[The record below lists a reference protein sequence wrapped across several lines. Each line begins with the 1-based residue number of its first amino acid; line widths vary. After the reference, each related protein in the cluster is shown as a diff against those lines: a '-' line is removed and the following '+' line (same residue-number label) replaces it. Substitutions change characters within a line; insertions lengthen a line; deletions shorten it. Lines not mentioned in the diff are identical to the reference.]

1 MKKRILL
8 GTANPAKISRFRAYL
23 ATLPIEILSPGDLG
37 ISTDVEEDGETP
49 QENAEIKARAYLAKS
64 NIPTLAVD
72 AGLTIEGFPNEKQP
86 GVFVRR
92 IRGTGEAVSDEEI
105 LAYYARELD
114 RIGGQTV
121 GRWEVGL
128 ALATPGGKTFSHAFN
143 LQTRFTSARSTALI
157 SGEPLSSLMTDP
169 TTGKYYSEMADEE
182 RPDARWIR
190 EFVSEHVEES

>member
-1 MKKRILL
+1 MKRRILL
-8 GTANPAKISRFRAYL
+8 GTANQAKINRFRAYL

-37 ISTDVEEDGETP
+37 IARDVEEDGKTP

-128 ALATPGGKTFSHAFN
+128 ALVTPGGKTFSHAFN

-169 TTGKYYSEMADEE
+169 TTGKYYSEMAGEE

>member
-8 GTANPAKISRFRAYL
+8 GTANPAKINRFRAYL

-37 ISTDVEEDGETP
+37 ISMDVEENGKTP
-49 QENAEIKARAYLAKS
+49 QENAEIKARAYLAES
-64 NIPTLAVD
+64 SIPTLAVD
-72 AGLTIEGFPNEKQP
+72 AGLTIERFPNEKQP

-105 LAYYARELD
+105 LGYYARELD

-128 ALATPGGKTFSHAFN
+128 ALVTPGGKTFSHAFN

-157 SGEPLSSLMTDP
+157 SGEPLSSLMTGP